1 MNLKFSYWKLYPHP
15 PWGLTCWQ
23 QIFRLLWLSNY
34 EPTSHCVCLCVYV
47 SVYLYVCL
55 HMSRHT
61 CRVMPSIGFNFF
73 SLRTQHSKL
82 KGRSV
87 GLLDLKESQTYF
99 KGYYLFQK
107 KKGPRNLSK
116 ILCFHACYAR
126 QFAFF
131 WSCTLF
137 CPMSTLEKQVPS
149 SLGESLSR
157 SVSFCTINATSPT
170 FTKSSMHWLSKSGL
184 AIDRKGTPAVL
195 PSQEKG
201 RSK

>member
-1 MNLKFSYWKLYPHP
+1 MFV
-15 PWGLTCWQ
+15 C
-23 QIFRLLWLSNY
+23 I
-34 EPTSHCVCLCVYV
+34 CVCVPVCVPTHVQTYMQ
-47 SVYLYVCL
+47 SYAF
-55 HMSRHT
+55 HW
-61 CRVMPSIGFNFF
+61 FQFF
-73 SLRTQHSKL
+73 FTQNSKL

-157 SVSFCTINATSPT
+157 SVSFCTINATSLT

>member
-23 QIFRLLWLSNY
+23 QIFRLLWLSKY
-34 EPTSHCVCLCVYV
+34 EPTSHCVCLYVNV

-73 SLRTQHSKL
+73 SLKTQHSKL

-107 KKGPRNLSK
+107 KERPKKSFKNSLLSCL
-116 ILCFHACYAR
+116 LCKTICFLQIVHPLLPYAHIR
-126 QFAFF
+126 KESAQLPGRVFV
-131 WSCTLF
+131 LF
-137 CPMSTLEKQVPS
+137 CEL
-149 SLGESLSR
+149 L
-157 SVSFCTINATSPT
+157 
-170 FTKSSMHWLSKSGL
+170 HH
-184 AIDRKGTPAVL
+184 
-195 PSQEKG
+195 
-201 RSK
+201 